1 MSWVVWIT
9 GLPGS
14 GKSAVARAAVEA
26 ISTVSAPV
34 GLLELDEMRR
44 LVTPAPV
51 YSDAERDLVYRALV
65 FVASTLV
72 DAGVPV
78 IVDATAHRR
87 AWRDFARA
95 VIPHFA
101 EVQLTCPLDVCRE
114 REQARVDGHAP
125 RGVYAAAGRPGGRV
139 PGIDVPYEPAASPEL
154 TIDTTRETP
163 TAAAARVAKLVADWP
178 RVPTRSPMTP
188 GWTVWITGLPGSGK
202 TTITSGVAEA
212 LAGRG
217 IGVRVLDCADVRAF
231 VTGPSWSPL
240 AEEITHRT
248 LVYTAQ
254 QLNEL
259 GIPVIVD
266 ATAPARAWREL
277 ARATIP
283 RFSEV
288 QLVCPADVC
297 ATREQAVRWRLLGC
311 PHQNAP
317 AIRAYGPDIVL
328 AYEHALDPELTIHTD
343 VEDPWSSAETVLHLT
358 LRLHAAV
365 SARVA

>member
-1 MSWVVWIT
+1 MSWAVWIT

-26 ISTVSAPV
+26 ISTPTAPV
-34 GLLELDEMRR
+34 ALLELDEMRR
-44 LVTPAPV
+44 LVTPAPI

-87 AWRDFARA
+87 AWRDLARA

-114 REQARVDGHAP
+114 REETRVGGHAP
-125 RGVYAAAGRPGGRV
+125 RGIYAAAGRPDGRV
-139 PGIDVPYEPAASPEL
+139 PGVDVRYEPAASPEV

-163 TAAAARVAKLVADWP
+163 PAAAARVAKLVADWP
-178 RVPTRSPMTP
+178 RVPARSPITA

-202 TTITSGVAEA
+202 TTIASAVAEA
-212 LAGRG
+212 LSSRG
-217 IGVRVLDCADVRAF
+217 IAVRILDCADVRAF
-231 VTGPSWSPL
+231 VAGPSWSPL
-240 AEEITHRT
+240 AEDITHRA
-248 LVYTAQ
+248 LVYTARR
-254 QLNEL
+254 LNEL

-297 ATREQAVRWRLLGC
+297 ATRERAVRWRLLGC
-311 PHQNAP
+311 AHQSA
-317 AIRAYGPDIVL
+317 ASIRAYGPDIAL
-328 AYEHALDPELTIHTD
+328 AYEHALGPELTIHTD

-358 LRLHAAV
+358 MRLHVAD

>member
-1 MSWVVWIT
+1 MSWAVWIT

-14 GKSAVARAAVEA
+14 GKSAVARATVEA
-26 ISTVSAPV
+26 ISTASAPV
-34 GLLELDEMRR
+34 VLLELDEMRR
-44 LVTPAPV
+44 LVTPAPI

-101 EVQLTCPLDVCRE
+101 EVQLTCPLDVCRA
-114 REQARVDGHAP
+114 REQARVGSHAP

-139 PGIDVPYEPAASPEL
+139 PGVDVPYEPAASPEL
-154 TIDTTRETP
+154 TIDTTQEMP
-163 TAAAARVAKLVADWP
+163 TAAASRIGKLVADWL
-178 RVPTRSPMTP
+178 RVPPRSPMVA

-202 TTITSGVAEA
+202 TTIASAVAEA
-212 LAGRG
+212 LTARG
-217 IGVRVLDCADVRAF
+217 IGVRVLDYADVRAF
-231 VTGPSWSPL
+231 VAGPSWSPL
-240 AEEITHRT
+240 AEDITHRAV
-248 LVYTAQ
+248 VYAARR
-254 QLNEL
+254 LNEA
-259 GIPVIVD
+259 GVPVIVD
-266 ATAPARAWREL
+266 ATAPTRAWREL

-297 ATREQAVRWRLLGC
+297 ITRERAVRWRLLGC
-311 PHQNAP
+311 PHQSAP
-317 AIRAYGPDIVL
+317 AIKAYGPDIAL
-328 AYEHALDPELTIHTD
+328 AYEPALGPELTIHTD

-358 LRLHAAV
+358 MRLHAAD